1 MARLALLTPWP
12 PQPSGIATCAADF
25 VPALAAAG
33 HAVDV
38 LVDEALVSV
47 TRGLEGPPLPGQVRV
62 LGAHELVWRMAR
74 GHYDLPVY
82 QIGNSWAHGF
92 IWPYLFR
99 YPGLTVMHD
108 ARLHHARATTLLSP
122 WKRQADYRAEF
133 HFNHPD
139 VHPDAAEL
147 AIAGFD
153 GAYYYQWPMRRA
165 VVEASRLVAA
175 HAPGVVRELAEE
187 FPGRPVTHISLG
199 HGQAQTPEQIAAA
212 RRHFRTA
219 HGIPDQALVF
229 GVLGHIAPE
238 RRIAPVVRAFAS
250 LRDIAPDARLLL
262 AGGVDRLLPLDDLLR
277 EHAITDRVHVTG
289 RLNDEDFDAAAAAI
303 DVGLNLRWPSAEEM
317 SGPWLRCLA
326 AGTATVIT
334 DASHQANAPMLDP
347 RTWRC
352 HLPVPTLTHSPERQ
366 AIAVAIDIL
375 DEDHS
380 LRLTLRR
387 LATDTSLRTVL
398 GANGRAWWQE
408 HHTIERMAADYLRA
422 IDRALEEPVQSR
434 PLPSHA
440 RPDVLQHTRAVLW
453 NGSMDQ
459 WIDGVMDG

>member
-12 PQPSGIATCAADF
+12 PQPSGIATCAADL

-38 LVDEALVSV
+38 LVDEALVPV
-47 TRGLEGPPLPGQVRV
+47 NRGPDGPPAPGQVRV

-122 WKRQADYRAEF
+122 WKRHADYRAEF

-139 VHPDAAEL
+139 VRPEAAEL

-153 GAYYYQWPMRRA
+153 GAYYYQWPMRRTI
-165 VVEASRLVAA
+165 VEASRLVAA
-175 HAPGVVRELAEE
+175 HAPGVVRELTDE
-187 FPGRPVTHISLG
+187 FPDRPAAHISLG
-199 HGQAQTPEQIAAA
+199 HGREWTSADVSAA
-212 RRHFRTA
+212 RHRFRAA
-219 HGIPDQALVF
+219 HGLPDEALVF

-238 RRIAPVVRAFAS
+238 RRIAPVIRAFGAV
-250 LRDIAPDARLLL
+250 RDVAPEARLLL

-277 EHAITDRVHVTG
+277 EHGVTDRVHVTG
-289 RLNDEDFDAAAAAI
+289 RLEDQAFDDAAAAI

-326 AGTATVIT
+326 AGVATVVT
-334 DASHQANAPMLDP
+334 DAAHQASAPLLDP

-352 HLPVPTLTHSPERQ
+352 HRPAPTLAAAPERQ

-387 LATDTSLRTVL
+387 LATDTSLRERL
-398 GANGRAWWQE
+398 GTNGQAWWRD
-408 HHTIERMAADYLRA
+408 HHTIERMTGDYLRA
-422 IDRALEEPVQSR
+422 IDLALRAPV
-434 PLPSHA
+434 PTGALPSHL
-440 RPDVLQHTRAVLW
+440 RPDVQQHTTEILW
-453 NGSMDQ
+453 HGSMDR
-459 WIDGVMDG
+459 WITRSLTR